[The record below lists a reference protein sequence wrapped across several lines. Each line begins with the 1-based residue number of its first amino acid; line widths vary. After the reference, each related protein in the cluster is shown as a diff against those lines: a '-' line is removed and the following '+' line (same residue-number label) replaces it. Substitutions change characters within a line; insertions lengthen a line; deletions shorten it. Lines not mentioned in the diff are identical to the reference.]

1 MTDIHNVV
9 PFPPVTGDD
18 AEKAG
23 YAQFNKNPHLCID
36 IPDGGFTIST
46 KTSEGKRVT
55 IAFQPYTHG
64 GSPQCVDIQYHDGDQ
79 ALNCN
84 SEPHPIF
91 DAIGFGS
98 QPFAPKQF
106 GFDTRRQTKEA
117 GENRKVSIVCVLMDN
132 TPA

>member
-1 MTDIHNVV
+1 MT
-9 PFPPVTGDD
+9 PR

-23 YAQFNKNPHLCID
+23 YAEFNVCPHLAVD
-36 IPDGGFTIST
+36 IPNEGFTIT
-46 KTSEGKRVT
+46 AKTSEGRRIT
-55 IAFQPYTHG
+55 FSFLPYKNG
-64 GSPQCVDIQYHDGDQ
+64 GPPRCVDIQYHDGDQ